1 MRRISACTLILL
13 TFFISSCLVAT
24 KGTKI
29 SPQVTTL
36 FEGEYKVDP
45 YFEKNKPRTVAVLPF
60 VNNTAGQ
67 QGSEAVRRGFFNHFS
82 SLPYKEMKT
91 YTIDDRLGKAGLTD
105 PKVIARK
112 SPQELGKIL
121 DVDAVI
127 YGDISNF
134 DKLFLAMYSQVSV
147 GAELRMYETK
157 TGHFLWSG
165 KHVARIHEGGISIN
179 PVGIVAT
186 IIATSINLRD
196 IQLLRACDDLFREM
210 VKTIPAPS
218 LEEALRPPNIT
229 ILTQDTKNRPKKAG
243 DEIKVVMQGDK
254 GMAATF
260 DIGEY
265 RKDMLMKEVE
275 PGWYLGS
282 YKVLPGDNVS
292 KAVITGHLKDTTGSR
307 ADWVDALGTVA
318 LDTVPPAKPK
328 SALAT
333 GRNTFI
339 NLKWEKSGDKE
350 LAGYNLYRSDTPLSG
365 FKQLTNT
372 EFTEY
377 RDKDLV
383 NSRIYFYRVSALD
396 MAGNESELSDTI
408 QGMPV
413 APGPTRVSGQIESD
427 TAWYSGA
434 SPYILEGP
442 VRVMDKATLTIEPG
456 TEIRSKGGGIIVEGS
471 LKALGDE
478 LNLIIFD
485 SEGQQVQSG
494 QQGRPDKPAQPAQIT
509 WKGISFKS
517 TREKENILRRCIVRN
532 AGTGVLCNSSSP
544 RIEECEISGGN
555 AGIKIE
561 GSFSKALVSGNTI
574 TRNRA
579 AGIEIT
585 GAAQPIIEKNQI
597 TDNAGAGVI
606 VAESSPNIYFNWIN
620 RNKGPGIWVRK
631 SQSIILRN
639 NIFDNQIDLLGEAS
653 GTPVNARDNWWGTVQ
668 VPGILAKI
676 KGRVDINPILDG
688 PSKGSK
694 TIVVPLLSEVP
705 VKILSDSYLL
715 LANSPYRIKQETII
729 DGGATLFIEPG
740 VVIEYEQCTAIIVKN
755 GGIKANGTREF
766 PIVFTSAGSSGAPGF
781 YKHAVVFYEK
791 TNVNSS
797 FQYCIF
803 RFAETAIDVYFGTP
817 EISYSEISGN
827 SQNGIYCRNDSAPV
841 ISYNLFR
848 RNAGEGAVKCVGM
861 SRPKINFNSFED
873 NTLAVQ
879 AFSSVQIDA
888 RRNWWGSAP
897 PDKRQIF
904 GGAESISY
912 EPHLAAPD
920 SKVFG
925 KIKDVAVQGKN
936 Q

>member
-307 ADWVDALGTVA
+307 ADWVDALGTVT

-328 SALAT
+328 SVLAT

-509 WKGISFKS
+509 WNGISFKS

-705 VKILSDSYLL
+705 VNILSDSYLL